1 MTDLNLYKRLLSLSP
16 EPITQTALVQEVF
29 ADGTARVLI
38 DGAGSLV
45 LLNPLSVIE
54 GKSVFVKERQ
64 IIGEAPLLPYFYIEI

>member
-16 EPITQTALVQEVF
+16 EPITQTAIVQEVF
-29 ADGTARVLI
+29 ADGTARVQI

-45 LLNPLSVIE
+45 LLNPLSILE
-54 GKSVFVKERQ
+54 GKSVYVKERQ